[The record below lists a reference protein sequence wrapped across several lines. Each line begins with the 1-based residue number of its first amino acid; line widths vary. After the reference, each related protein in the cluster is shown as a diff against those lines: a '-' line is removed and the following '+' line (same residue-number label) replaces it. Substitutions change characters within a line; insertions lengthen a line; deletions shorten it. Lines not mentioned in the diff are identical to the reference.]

1 MSQLAF
7 KVNLQEFPREIC
19 FTVMKGKPVSL
30 FKNLYALTVIE
41 GNHGNKHSE
50 SESNTSNTSTA
61 SKILPM
67 SCFEI
72 SH

>member
-1 MSQLAF
+1 
-7 KVNLQEFPREIC
+7 
-19 FTVMKGKPVSL
+19 MKGKPVSL

-50 SESNTSNTSTA
+50 TESNTSNTSTA